1 MKIALI
7 GGVNST
13 FATLQALYRH
23 GFSTVDVYGYE
34 PVKPDLVSG
43 YKNLKSEA
51 EFCGYSY
58 QGFRKI
64 NDHALEINAVGYDV
78 IFVVGLSQLVS
89 NEVISGAK
97 IGCVGFHPTK
107 LPKGRGRA
115 PLAWLILSENEGS
128 ATFFQIKPD
137 QEADAG
143 PILVQSIFPIERD
156 GDTAASIREKILN
169 HIYIALDKWLPELA
183 RGAWITHEQ
192 DHSLSSEYG
201 IRKPE
206 DGFIN
211 WLDDVDQIKRHIRSA
226 MPPHPGAMVFIGSK
240 AFKIQLSSKNDT
252 INIKGVKG
260 RVLKKEE
267 NNYLI
272 QAGNGCV
279 WVETDMDLKIG
290 TQLGVLRPYEMFLL
304 HEKISQLE
312 EKINKI
318 GSQIEN
324 Q

>member
-7 GGVNST
+7 GGVSST
-13 FATLQALYRH
+13 LATLQALYRQ
-23 GFSTVDVYGYE
+23 GFSTVDVYGFE
-34 PVKPDLVSG
+34 PINADIVSG
-43 YKNLKSEA
+43 YKNLKGEA

-64 NDHALEINAVGYDV
+64 NDHASEINAVGYDV

-89 NEVISGAK
+89 NEVIAGAK

-115 PLAWLILSENEGS
+115 PVAWLILSEDEGS

-143 PILVQSIFPIERD
+143 PILVQSIFSVGRD
-156 GDTAASIREKILN
+156 DDTAASIGDKILN
-169 HIYIALDKWLPELA
+169 HIEIALDKWLPELA

-226 MPPHPGAMVFIGSK
+226 MSPHPGALAFIGPQ
-240 AFKIQLSSKNDT
+240 AFDIRLSAKNES
-252 INIKGVKG
+252 INIRGVEG
-260 RVLKKEE
+260 RVLKKKE
-267 NNYLI
+267 NSYLI
-272 QAGNGCV
+272 QAGDGCV
-279 WVETDMDLKIG
+279 WIETDMELKIG
-290 TQLGVLRPYEMFLL
+290 TQLGVMRPYEIFLL
-304 HEKISQLE
+304 HEKILRLE
-312 EKINKI
+312 EKINKLA
-318 GSQIEN
+318 SQIEN